1 MNKFKSI
8 CTDIHT
14 QNKKFLHN
22 IYTDRQINRSSVKSS
37 EQPIEDE
44 KIFQYREVTFRFA
57 GTGFRTPEQTVLF
70 VFIPERL
77 LPGGYTAISHKTAYE
92 DYLLRLLAVPVNSLT
107 DGLQNEQ
114 KDAREKAAFSL
125 QTPGAVVQGRNGC
138 IYVEEKKLFGCG

>member
-8 CTDIHT
+8 CTDVHT
-14 QNKKFLHN
+14 LNKRHLHN
-22 IYTDRQINRSSVKSS
+22 IYTDRQTGI
-37 EQPIEDE
+37 IEDE

-70 VFIPERL
+70 VFVPEQI

-92 DYLLRLLAVPVNSLT
+92 DYLLRLLAVPVNALS

-114 KDAREKAAFSL
+114 KDAGEKAAFSM

-138 IYVEEKKLFGCG
+138 IYVEEK